1 MIICLVIYLALNQI
15 CKKQFIFLNGEY
27 TWMSIENLPYEEDTG
42 VYEIA
47 TCSEYT
53 QKKYELMKEAL
64 IYLKVH

>member
-1 MIICLVIYLALNQI
+1 
-15 CKKQFIFLNGEY
+15 
-27 TWMSIENLPYEEDTG
+27 MSNENLPYEEDTG

-53 QKKYELMKEAL
+53 QKKYELMKEVL